1 MEYDIFISYSRK
13 NTEIV
18 KQYTK
23 ALKDAGLNVWIDED
37 GIESG
42 DEFKTKIVRAITKS
56 KVFLFFSSVASN
68 ESQWTVKEVN
78 VAVLLKKK
86 IIPIK
91 LDDSIYQESVL
102 FDLAGLDYVEHKKS
116 GLDKSIGK
124 VLSAFGISKEGKKDT
139 SNSAKSNSKVKATP
153 QPSKAGNKKT
163 HPTEAVKTT
172 PQPSKKVKSTPQPSK
187 PKVTTPSRSIS
198 AAPKPAPIPKVV
210 NYENS
215 HEWVDLGLSVKWAT
229 CNVGANKPEEAGI
242 RVAWGEIKEKTEF
255 TKETYSLYRKK
266 TLLRGEEW
274 LVYNLK
280 RRVLRL
286 EKEHDA
292 ASQLW
297 GGRWRMPTAA
307 ELQELVDKCSWFVET
322 INGVRGFKVL
332 SRRNGKSIFLPAS
345 TCYNPMYK
353 SNTYGSYWSSDL
365 ESYHIWDHSA
375 MHLSFCTSLS
385 DFIEGKMNTDFRFCG
400 NNIRAVF

>member
-68 ESQWTVKEVN
+68 ESPWTVKEVN

-124 VLSAFGISKEGKKDT
+124 VLSAFGISKDGKNDA
-139 SNSAKSNSKVKATP
+139 SNSAKSNTKVKATP
-153 QPSKAGNKKT
+153 QPSKAGNT
-163 HPTEAVKTT
+163 QTQSLEAVKTT
-172 PQPSKKVKSTPQPSK
+172 SQPSKKVKSTPQPSK

-229 CNVGANKPEEAGI
+229 CNVGANRPEEDGI
-242 RVAWGEIKEKTEF
+242 RVAWGEIKEKSEYTH
-255 TKETYSLYRKK
+255 KNYSFLKPK
-266 TLLRGEEW
+266 TLFKKEEW
-274 LVYNLK
+274 LVYNKKGGLQ
-280 RRVLRL
+280 RL
-286 EKEHDA
+286 QKEHDA

-307 ELQELVDKCSWFVET
+307 ELQELKRECGWELQI
-322 INGVRGFKVL
+322 INGVRGFKVR
-332 SRRNGKSIFLPAS
+332 SFKNGNSIFLPVS
-345 TCYNPMYK
+345 SSSYYNHSLK
-353 SNTYGSYWSSDL
+353 AHIYGAYWSSDIGYIL
-365 ESYHIWDHSA
+365 ESDAEYLTFSTSPEYLHIDI
-375 MHLSFCTSLS
+375 M
-385 DFIEGKMNTDFRFCG
+385 G
-400 NNIRAVF
+400 NERCYDSCIRAVF